1 MSQSAYSPEQ
11 IERWHEQLRELAQK
25 PRTVFT
31 KKQAVEVLM
40 EPIEEALKVCSYQ
53 EVAGSLQQ
61 WGLEIGVAE
70 SGNESVKTADS
81 ALPPKSPNSGGL

>member
-1 MSQSAYSPEQ
+1 
-11 IERWHEQLRELAQK
+11 
-25 PRTVFT
+25 
-31 KKQAVEVLM
+31 M
-40 EPIEEALKVCSYQ
+40 EPIEESLKVYSYQ